1 MIRRVLTFPDPMLK
15 QPAVPVRELGAEA
28 LAVAA
33 DLLDTMAAHDRCV
46 GLAAPQI
53 GESLRMIAVDVSS
66 HPRAQASHGR
76 LLIVNPVITARA
88 GAEMGR
94 EGCLSLPDITAN
106 VRRAK
111 RIAFRGMFPDG
122 TLFESLTL
130 GFEARAVQHEID
142 HLDGILLLDRAASPK
157 EIFARVPR

>member
-1 MIRRVLTFPDPMLK
+1 MIRRVLTYPHPILK
-15 QPAVPVRELGAEA
+15 QPALPVGELGARA

-33 DLLDTMAAHDRCV
+33 DLLDTMAAHERCV

-53 GESLRMIAVDVSS
+53 GEALRIIAVDVST
-66 HPRAQASHGR
+66 HPRAEACHGR

-88 GAEMGR
+88 GSEMGR
-94 EGCLSLPDITAN
+94 EGCLSLPDITAS

-111 RIAFRGMFPDG
+111 RITFRGLFLDG
-122 TLFESLTL
+122 RSFETVTL

-157 EIFARVPR
+157 EIFERVTG